1 MPTNDPNQS
10 APMTS
15 AHLADAKFVTPAI
28 SNIVPYPSFG
38 YDPCGTK
45 QQHHIASL
53 NTPYSHQQEL
63 QSQAHVQ
70 DKQFSAPNFTDDCTS
85 NYAQFGQPISTS
97 ELLRSQVPIAG
108 QKHHLVNGFS
118 GAGDELSI
126 VVNLSR
132 SHVANTYGAIQS
144 TVSYNPAAATPFKTA
159 TANATSFWQNGQDP
173 TIHGETQVQGMAS

>member
-15 AHLADAKFVTPAI
+15 AHLADAEFVTPAI
-28 SNIVPYPSFG
+28 SNVVPYLSFG
-38 YDPCGTK
+38 YDPSGTR
-45 QQHHIASL
+45 QQHHFASL

-70 DKQFSAPNFTDDCTS
+70 DKQFSAQILPMIAHLITLNLG
-85 NYAQFGQPISTS
+85 NQYQHLKS
-97 ELLRSQVPIAG
+97 ELSQVPIAG

-132 SHVANTYGAIQS
+132 SHVANTYGSIQS
-144 TVSYNPAAATPFKTA
+144 TVSYNHAAATPSKTA
-159 TANATSFWQNGQDP
+159 TTNATSFWQNGQDP
-173 TIHGETQVQGMAS
+173 TIHGGASTGNG